1 MKTIIYYDEIYI
13 PSKIRIVSHK
23 LCLDHFVVPEATMP
37 CVQCLDLQELMN
49 SNLVDELYIC
59 FTPESAFLQIPNAE
73 MQEVVGWQKIK
84 PSNLVL
90 RNIEEIRGLDS

>member
-1 MKTIIYYDEIYI
+1 MKTSIYYDEMYC

-23 LCLDHFVVPEATMP
+23 LCLDHLFVTEATMP
-37 CVQCLDLQELMN
+37 CIQCLDLQNLMK

-73 MQEVVGWQKIK
+73 PQEVVGWQKVKPGDLDIK
-84 PSNLVL
+84 S
-90 RNIEEIRGLDS
+90 IDEIQ